1 MAPAISINTDLKTFF
16 VLIREIRIK
25 KTTDFS
31 DITDGIRLLK
41 TYAKALRN

>member
-25 KTTDFS
+25 KKLR
-31 DITDGIRLLK
+31 IILILLM
-41 TYAKALRN
+41 ASAS